1 MAQGTEEWFQD
12 RCGRATASCFS
23 DVQAK
28 GEGKV
33 RKKYMLRLVE
43 ERLTGKPAAGGF
55 SNGYMDYGIQQESY
69 ARLAYEAAT
78 GNLVEEVDFI
88 KHPILLAGA
97 SPDGHIGPDGGL
109 EIKCPIPAIQMET
122 IERGKYPICHKP
134 QIMGQMWITG
144 RKWWDFVSYSPT
156 LPGNLGLYIFRIE
169 RDEEYIKNLEV
180 EVIRF
185 LEETEEMYQRYQLL
199 STKAA

>member
-33 RKKYMLRLVE
+33 RKKYLLRLVE

-55 SNGYMDYGIQQESY
+55 SNAFMEYGIKQEAY
-69 ARLAYEAAT
+69 ARLEYEAAT
-78 GNLVEEVDFI
+78 GNMVEEVDFI
-88 KHPILLAGA
+88 KHPTLLAGA
-97 SPDGHIGPDGGL
+97 SPDGRIAPNGGL
-109 EIKCPIPAIQMET
+109 EIKCPIPSVQIET
-122 IERGKYPICHKP
+122 IERGKYPIYHKP
-134 QIMGQMWITG
+134 QIMGQMWVTG
-144 RKWWDFVSYSPT
+144 SQWCDFVSYSPT
-156 LPGNLGLYIFRIE
+156 LPGNLRLYIFRVE
-169 RDEEYIKNLEV
+169 RDEEYIKNFES

-185 LEETEEMYQRYQLL
+185 LAEVEEMYQRLIKQ
-199 STKAA
+199 AA